1 MNIIGLNKKVVW
13 FTGSLTGVLLIIL
26 CSEYFYA
33 VHTQQE
39 LLTVRPQ
46 PNATQVHYE
55 MPSVDLQ
62 ERSEDAFDDMV
73 NRPLF
78 LEGRRPSKALTAEQL
93 KANVVSTGKFDW
105 VLNGIYTSKRGV
117 SGLFTRTLKNVPKDN
132 YRRVRV
138 EEALDGWVLTEILN
152 DKVVLTQNGMS
163 KELLLR
169 KAKAKSSATKN
180 GQGEQA
186 TVTNPVGVVVPSEN
200 SEDINNESLEEP
212 IENSDNEDF

>member
-1 MNIIGLNKKVVW
+1 
-13 FTGSLTGVLLIIL
+13 
-26 CSEYFYA
+26 
-33 VHTQQE
+33 
-39 LLTVRPQ
+39 
-46 PNATQVHYE
+46 

-180 GQGEQA
+180 GQSEQA